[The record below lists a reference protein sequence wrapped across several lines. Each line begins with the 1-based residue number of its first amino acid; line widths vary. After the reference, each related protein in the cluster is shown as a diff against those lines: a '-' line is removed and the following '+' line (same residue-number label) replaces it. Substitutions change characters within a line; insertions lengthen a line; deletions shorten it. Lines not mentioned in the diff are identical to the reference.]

1 MLIYI
6 GFSFPSS
13 LDEKMLIKLLLTVLF
28 SNSFFCQC
36 WFNFYPFFIS
46 TINYKIIW
54 LYSNETPL
62 FVLYVMSLWQSIKTP
77 KSVHFCR
84 LSVSLRITIHKIT
97 SKCDNRACL
106 SQNRVF
112 DPPGY
117 LIMMRARPK
126 SLEGQLKH
134 FTNIRIMCKWYQHP
148 SIPGWFLDKNTCL
161 HKCKV
166 DLDPRTCDLD
176 LRSPQ
181 TFDEYQ

>member
-36 WFNFYPFFIS
+36 WFNFYQFFYWYYWLQDNM
-46 TINYKIIW
+46 TIFKWNTIVCSIC
-54 LYSNETPL
+54 
-62 FVLYVMSLWQSIKTP
+62 YVIMTVKKTP

-106 SQNRVF
+106 SQNSVF

-134 FTNIRIMCKWYQHP
+134 FTNIRIMCKWFK
-148 SIPGWFLDKNTCL
+148 WF
-161 HKCKV
+161 V
-166 DLDPRTCDLD
+166 PI
-176 LRSPQ
+176 
-181 TFDEYQ
+181 